1 MSDRSSPVDLIPF
14 LSQHC
19 GPVHIADKRQRCF
32 CNGKFFPNSAWNH
45 AHKYR
50 AIRKRPLA
58 AALTIATLLV
68 LYVLSTQSRSNAVPI
83 AEPPH
88 GSTHTTL
95 PPQPPAPGLCSVT
108 KVTMLYGSHKF
119 SQLEDALELHRRH
132 SHRWGCG
139 YESLDRDL
147 TSRKLYSKHYFLL
160 MNMLHELS
168 KPEQERQQ
176 WLL

>member
-1 MSDRSSPVDLIPF
+1 M
-14 LSQHC
+14 
-19 GPVHIADKRQRCF
+19 
-32 CNGKFFPNSAWNH
+32 
-45 AHKYR
+45 YR
-50 AIRKRPLA
+50 AVRKRPLA

-95 PPQPPAPGLCSVT
+95 PPQSPAPGLCSVT

-132 SHRWGCG
+132 SRRWG
-139 YESLDRDL
+139 
-147 TSRKLYSKHYFLL
+147 T
-160 MNMLHELS
+160 
-168 KPEQERQQ
+168 
-176 WLL
+176 